1 MDSINGRIPCM
12 FDNSLHPRCAMSIPD
27 LDPMIST
34 IAWEDFMAERYVCVV
49 ESLFRLK
56 REILENDGK
65 LTFILAESLRA
76 IGRLA
81 DANSV
86 IGDDPTRFVDSPF
99 EFDIWVCAAEIA
111 KEAGRLEDANRHYD
125 SAIELIDVVP
135 GWIQVLKG
143 TNLIRLQQFHKAIDA
158 FRAADQ
164 LEDVDHD
171 EVALNLAYAYR
182 AIGKYDV
189 AMENARKAE
198 SLGGDSFTN
207 KVADLL
213 RSLSRR
219 DQGEKGQ

>member
-1 MDSINGRIPCM
+1 M
-12 FDNSLHPRCAMSIPD
+12 
-27 LDPMIST
+27 
-34 IAWEDFMAERYVCVV
+34 
-49 ESLFRLK
+49 
-56 REILENDGK
+56 
-65 LTFILAESLRA
+65 
-76 IGRLA
+76 
-81 DANSV
+81 
-86 IGDDPTRFVDSPF
+86 
-99 EFDIWVCAAEIA
+99 
-111 KEAGRLEDANRHYD
+111 
-125 SAIELIDVVP
+125 P

-182 AIGKYDV
+182 AIGKYDA